1 MPGKGPGHSQR
12 TKNGA
17 RRLDRRCQPCARLGV
32 GGPPQQG
39 LSPVLGDRGVGL
51 GRAVERD
58 HVVLQHWLRLH
69 RQVDKWGVCGE
80 KRRPCRLWCC
90 VHMRV
95 KASNSTAG
103 VSQSSHSPAGPQKT
117 GGLGRGLPPSLEV
130 PESGRPGSGLRTPA
144 RDSSYC
150 CSATK
155 LCPTLC
161 DPMDF
166 STPGFP
172 VLHYLPE
179 FAQIHVHG
187 VGGAVQPSRTLLSP
201 SPPALNLS

>member
-1 MPGKGPGHSQR
+1 
-12 TKNGA
+12 
-17 RRLDRRCQPCARLGV
+17 
-32 GGPPQQG
+32 
-39 LSPVLGDRGVGL
+39 
-51 GRAVERD
+51 
-58 HVVLQHWLRLH
+58 
-69 RQVDKWGVCGE
+69 
-80 KRRPCRLWCC
+80 
-90 VHMRV
+90 MRV

-201 SPPALNLS
+201 SPPALNLSQHQEWIQGWCLNEQPPQKQGCLGPTGCLLPTFQLWVNKPL